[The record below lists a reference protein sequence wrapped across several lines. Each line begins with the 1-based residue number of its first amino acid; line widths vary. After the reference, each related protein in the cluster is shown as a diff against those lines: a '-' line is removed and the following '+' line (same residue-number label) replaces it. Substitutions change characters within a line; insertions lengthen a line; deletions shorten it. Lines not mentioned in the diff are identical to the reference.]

1 MNYQQFIV
9 EVKEKVTFILGES
22 RNIQIHT
29 ALKNNGKERTGLT
42 IFDQQVNISPTI
54 YLEEYYQQFQ
64 SGSTIDW
71 IAESICELYKEVKFE
86 HTWDANAIQDFSRAQ
101 SKLGYKLI
109 HANKN
114 ELLLSTL
121 PHMTYLD
128 FAIVFYILFEADSSG
143 TATIPVTNELLK
155 LWDKTIEDLYEIA
168 HSNMPT
174 LLPADF
180 KPMHVVICELLGKPY
195 SNSASDNPMYV
206 LTNTLRSFGA
216 CCILYDGILS
226 DIGRQLGENYYVLP
240 SSIHEV
246 IIVPES
252 KSPDFEDLNDMI
264 VEINETQ
271 VADEEILSEHAYY
284 YDCKKNQLFSAL

>member
-9 EVKEKVTFILGES
+9 EVKERVTFILGET
-22 RNIQIHT
+22 RTIQIHT
-29 ALKNNGKERTGLT
+29 ALKNNGKERIGLS
-42 IFDQQVNISPTI
+42 IFDKQVNISPTI

-64 SGSTIDW
+64 NGSTIDW
-71 IAESICELYKEVKFE
+71 IAENICELYKEVKFE
-86 HTWDANAIQDFSRAQ
+86 HMWDVNAIQDFSRAQ

-109 HANKN
+109 CADKN
-114 ELLLSTL
+114 ELLLNTL

-155 LWDKTIEDLYEIA
+155 LWNTNVGELYKIA
-168 HSNMPT
+168 HSNMPAM
-174 LLPADF
+174 LPADF
-180 KPMHVVICELLGKPY
+180 KPMRVVICELLGKPY
-195 SNSASDNPMYV
+195 SNTSEDNPMYV
-206 LTNTLRSFGA
+206 LTNSLRSFGA
-216 CCILYDGILS
+216 CCILYDRVLP
-226 DIGRQLGENYYVLP
+226 DIGRQLGENYYILP

-252 KSPDFEDLNDMI
+252 KSPNWDDLNDMI

-271 VADEEILSEHAYY
+271 VAYEEILSDHAYY
-284 YDCKKNQLFSAL
+284 YNREKNQLFSV

>member
-9 EVKEKVTFILGES
+9 EVKEKVAFILGETMCV
-22 RNIQIHT
+22 QIHT

-42 IFDQQVNISPTI
+42 ISDKQVNISPTI

-64 SGSTIDW
+64 EGSRIEW
-71 IAESICELYKEVKFE
+71 IAESISELYKEVKFE
-86 HTWDANAIQDFSRAQ
+86 HTWDVNAIQDFSCAQ
-101 SKLGYKLI
+101 SKLAYKLI

-121 PHMTYLD
+121 PHMRYLD

-143 TATIPVTNELLK
+143 TATIPVTNELLM
-155 LWDKTIEDLYEIA
+155 LWNTNADELYNIA
-168 HSNMPT
+168 HANMPS
-174 LLPADF
+174 LLPVDF
-180 KPMHVVICELLGKPY
+180 KPMRIVICELLGKPY
-195 SNSASDNPMYV
+195 NNSAEDNPMYV
-206 LTNTLRSFGA
+206 LTNSLRSFGA
-216 CCILYDGILS
+216 CSILYDGMLA
-226 DIGRQLGENYYVLP
+226 DIGRQLGENYYILP

-252 KSPDFEDLNDMI
+252 KSPSSEDLNDMI

-271 VADEEILSEHAYY
+271 VANEEVLSDHAYY
-284 YDCKKNQLFSAL
+284 YSREKNQLFCV